1 MGCTEENQLGSSRF
15 LFKADVENERVIV
28 GMIVRNER
36 DRIRIRKKV
45 RDYENT
51 SCLNAEM
58 DMGGVGG
65 SRDRYDGDIK

>member
-1 MGCTEENQLGSSRF
+1 M
-15 LFKADVENERVIV
+15 ENERVIV